1 MDDEQSVEIE
11 VIRSAGRSKTASA
24 RWDTPGKKVVVR
36 VPDGLEPGEEERL
49 VTALVA
55 RVRAGLRRRT
65 LNGDDAL
72 AQRAA
77 ELNRRYFGGRLH
89 PSSVAWVTNQRGRY
103 GSCTPA
109 TRTIRISD
117 RVATLPQWV
126 QDYVLV
132 HELAHLLEGNHGAAF
147 WKLVS
152 RYPLAER
159 ARGYLMA
166 LGLEAMEGPE
176 TGV

>member
-1 MDDEQSVEIE
+1 MAWIGPRNSGW
-11 VIRSAGRSKTASA
+11 SSS
-24 RWDTPGKKVVVR
+24 
-36 VPDGLEPGEEERL
+36 
-49 VTALVA
+49 LVA

-72 AQRAA
+72 AIRAA
-77 ELNRRYFGGRLH
+77 ELNRRYFGGRLRVD
-89 PSSVAWVTNQRGRY
+89 SIAWVTNQKSRY

-117 RVATLPQWV
+117 RVATMPPVGAGLRPGPRTGPP
-126 QDYVLV
+126 DRA
-132 HELAHLLEGNHGAAF
+132 EPSAAF

-152 RYPLAER
+152 RYALTER

-166 LGLEAMEGPE
+166 LGLEGMEGPE
-176 TGV
+176 RGGMRDEV

>member
-1 MDDEQSVEIE
+1 MEDEQPLEVEI
-11 VIRSAGRSKTASA
+11 VRSTGRTKTATA
-24 RWDTPGKKVVVR
+24 KWDTPGRKVVVR
-36 VPDGLEPGEEERL
+36 VPAGLDPAEEQRL
-49 VTALVA
+49 VNSLLT
-55 RVRAGLRRRT
+55 RMRAGLRRRT
-65 LNGDDAL
+65 LNSDDAL
-72 AQRAA
+72 TTRAA
-77 ELNRRYFGGRLH
+77 ALNRQYFGGKLRLD
-89 PSSVAWVTNQRGRY
+89 SISWVTNQKMRY

-117 RVATLPQWV
+117 RVASLPVWV

-132 HELAHLLEGNHGAAF
+132 HELSHLLEGNHGAGF
-147 WKLVS
+147 WKLVN

-176 TGV
+176 AEV